1 MTTNSSAPRP
11 GSILVV
17 DDIPVNRNL
26 LREIL
31 EPCGYE
37 VLLASDG
44 ETALKVAPRAHP
56 DLVLLD
62 VMMPGMDGFATCRQL
77 KQFDATRAI
86 PVIFLTAK
94 DETRSVIEGFESGGV
109 DYVTRPFQ
117 AEEVLAR
124 VRTHLEN
131 SRLTQA
137 VMAQTEELAASNRR
151 LREEMRRREQAED
164 SLQVADQ
171 RLSLI
176 SAQEARRWSL
186 DALVGTS
193 VALRRIAEDV
203 RKLQALPG
211 TPVLI
216 VGESGTGKELIA
228 RAIHHGSPRA
238 QAPFLPVNCSAV
250 PQELAESLFF
260 GHLKGAF
267 SGAARDEKG
276 YFENANGGTLF
287 LDEIGDMPGWLQAK
301 LLRVLES
308 GALMPLGAPSE
319 RPADV
324 RILAATN
331 SNLQAE
337 IAAGKFRQD
346 LYFRLTRFVLT
357 VPPLRERRE
366 DVPLLAEHFLH
377 QLTAEMGMPLP
388 RFSAATREALRAHDY
403 PGNVRELRNLVERA
417 VIESGGG
424 EIQPSHLHFVF
435 SSEMPVGEGK
445 AGLAS
450 AAAPHSAPRALPGD
464 AERILAYV
472 REKGSINNAQC
483 RELLGVGMHRA
494 WYLLRRLHREN
505 LLHQDSSGR
514 WAHYR
519 LP

>member
-1 MTTNSSAPRP
+1 
-11 GSILVV
+11 V
-17 DDIPVNRNL
+17 DDIPANRNL

-37 VLLASDG
+37 VLLAADG
-44 ETALKVAPRAHP
+44 ETALKVSQRAQP

-62 VMMPGMDGFATCRQL
+62 VIMPGKDGFATCRQL
-77 KQFDATRAI
+77 KQLEATRAI
-86 PVIFLTAK
+86 PVIFLTSR
-94 DETRSVIEGFESGGV
+94 DETRAVIEGFESGGV
-109 DYVTRPFQ
+109 DYITRPFQ

-131 SRLTQA
+131 SRLTRAIIAQKEQLEA
-137 VMAQTEELAASNRR
+137 VNRQ
-151 LREEMRRREQAED
+151 LREEIQRRERAED

-171 RLSLI
+171 RLSLL
-176 SAQEARRWSL
+176 SAQEARRWGL
-186 DALVGTS
+186 DALIGTS
-193 VALRRIAEDV
+193 PALRRIVDDV
-203 RKLQALPG
+203 CKLQALAG

-228 RAIHHGSPRA
+228 RAIHHGSPRSK
-238 QAPFLPVNCSAV
+238 APFLAVNCSAV

-287 LDEIGDMPGWLQAK
+287 LDEIGDMPAWLQTK
-301 LLRVLES
+301 LLRVLDS
-308 GALMPLGAPSE
+308 GGVMPLGAAGE
-319 RPADV
+319 RPVDV
-324 RILAATN
+324 RVLAATN

-346 LYFRLTRFVLT
+346 LYFRITRYVLT
-357 VPPLRERRE
+357 VSPLRDRRE
-366 DVPLLAEHFLH
+366 DIPLLAEHFLH
-377 QLTAEMGMPLP
+377 QLAAEMGMPSP
-388 RFSAATREALRAHDY
+388 RFSSAALELLGVYDY

-424 EIQPSHLHFVF
+424 EIQPAHLHFVF
-435 SSEMPVGEGK
+435 PPESPVV
-445 AGLAS
+445 AGGPVV
-450 AAAPHSAPRALPGD
+450 APLVEPGSLMGGLPQE
-464 AERILAYV
+464 AERILAYA

-494 WYLLRRLHREN
+494 WYLLRRLHRAN